1 MSETL
6 SAAQARRIALAAQG
20 FAQSRPEAPGRRDLL
35 KVVERLGVIQIDSV
49 NVVSRTHYLPFFSRL
64 GAYPRDLLEDL
75 AWGRKPALFEYW
87 MHEASLAPHSTQPLM
102 RWRMDDAAEGVG
114 VWKGVA
120 RFLRTHRDFI
130 DKAMDEIA
138 RLGPLSAS
146 ELEIGEKGA
155 GGWWGWSE
163 GKRALE
169 CLFWTGELTAA
180 TRRSTF
186 ERVYGLPEKVH
197 PKAIREAPTPS
208 RAEAQGELIRIAAR
222 AMGIATERDLRD
234 YFRMSPADSKARVAE
249 LVEAGELLPV
259 TVRGWDQPAYLH
271 PAAKRPR
278 KITARALLSPFDN
291 LIWFRERTE
300 RLFGVRIRLEIY
312 TPAHK
317 RTHGYYVL
325 PFLEGEAIS
334 ARVDLKADRKA
345 GVLLVQASH
354 AEPDGTPDTPSALAA
369 ELQLMARW
377 LGLTSVQVADKGDL
391 AHALQAAIT
400 PSASSPATA

>member
-1 MSETL
+1 MTETL

-20 FAQSRPEAPGRRDLL
+20 FAQSRPEAPGRRDLM
-35 KVVERLGVIQIDSV
+35 KVVDRLGVIQIDSV

-64 GAYPRDLLEDL
+64 GAYPREALEDL
-75 AWGRKPALFEYW
+75 AWGKKPALFEYW
-87 MHEASLAPHSTQPLM
+87 MHEASLSAHSTQPLM

-138 RLGPLSAS
+138 RRGPLSAS

-186 ERVYGLPEKVH
+186 ERVYGLPDKVH
-197 PKAIREAPTPS
+197 PKSVREAPTPP
-208 RAEAQGELIRIAAR
+208 RAEAQRELIRMAAR
-222 AMGIATERDLRD
+222 AMGVATERDLRD

-249 LVEAGELLPV
+249 LVEAGELTPV
-259 TVRGWDQPAYLH
+259 TVKGWDQPAYLH
-271 PAAKRPR
+271 PAARRPR
-278 KITARALLSPFDN
+278 KVTANALLSPFDN

-300 RLFGVRIRLEIY
+300 RLFGVRVRLEIY

-325 PFLEGEAIS
+325 PFLEGEAIT

-354 AEPDGTPDTPSALAA
+354 AEPEATPETPAALAA
-369 ELQLMARW
+369 ELQLMAAW
-377 LGLTSVQVADKGDL
+377 LGLNQVRVIDKGDL
-391 AHALQAAIT
+391 AEALENALQVT
-400 PSASSPATA
+400 RV